1 MKKQLYIKTIMNMV
15 EDSTL
20 SMELNKLKRESSY
33 KENQKEINEEEEF
46 ESFSQ
51 LISIAFPQT
60 SGLMNDE

>member
-1 MKKQLYIKTIMNMV
+1 MTKKQLYIKTIMNMV

-33 KENQKEINEEEEF
+33 NEEL

-51 LISIAFPQT
+51 LISTAFPQA
-60 SGLMNDE
+60 SGLMNDK

>member
-33 KENQKEINEEEEF
+33 KENQKEINEEF
-46 ESFSQ
+46 DSFSQ

-60 SGLMNDE
+60 SGLMNDK

>member
-33 KENQKEINEEEEF
+33 KENQKEINEEF
-46 ESFSQ
+46 DSFSQ
-51 LISIAFPQT
+51 LISIAFPQA
-60 SGLMNDE
+60 SGLMNDK

>member
-1 MKKQLYIKTIMNMV
+1 MNMV

-33 KENQKEINEEEEF
+33 NEEL

-51 LISIAFPQT
+51 LISTAFPQA
-60 SGLMNDE
+60 SGLMNDDK

>member
-1 MKKQLYIKTIMNMV
+1 MNMV

-33 KENQKEINEEEEF
+33 KENQKEINEEF
-46 ESFSQ
+46 DSFSQ

-60 SGLMNDE
+60 SGLMNDK

>member
-1 MKKQLYIKTIMNMV
+1 MTKKQLYIKTIMNMV

-20 SMELNKLKRESSY
+20 SMELNKLKRKSSY
-33 KENQKEINEEEEF
+33 NEEL

-60 SGLMNDE
+60 SGLMNDDK

>member
-33 KENQKEINEEEEF
+33 KENQKEINEEF
-46 ESFSQ
+46 DSFSQ
-51 LISIAFPQT
+51 LISTAFPQA
-60 SGLMNDE
+60 SGLMNDK

>member
-33 KENQKEINEEEEF
+33 KENQKEINEEF
-46 ESFSQ
+46 DSFSQ
-51 LISIAFPQT
+51 LISTAFPQT
-60 SGLMNDE
+60 SGLMNDK

>member
-1 MKKQLYIKTIMNMV
+1 MMKKQLYIKTIMNMV

-33 KENQKEINEEEEF
+33 KENQKEINEEF
-46 ESFSQ
+46 DSFSQ

-60 SGLMNDE
+60 SGLMNDK